1 MTRNV
6 SNAVLLFSYINRII
20 EHRIFR
26 MIDYIEKVKNI
37 IIDLNNTDGRVRKVY
52 SLTFGCQQNEA
63 DSERL
68 LGTAI
73 SMGYVKCAAPE
84 EADLILVNTCA
95 IREHAELKA
104 LSIIGQFKH
113 LKDKNRGLII
123 GVCGCMTAQEHRVN
137 ELKHRYPYVSFTL
150 DPSEMSMLPY
160 VMYRHLTEQKRIFL
174 LDESVDNIG
183 EGMPAERSNP
193 LKSWLSIMYGCN
205 NFCTYCIVPYVRD
218 RERSRSKDAVMSE
231 ARALVA
237 SGTREITLLGQN
249 VNSYKGEC
257 NFAELLDEVAS
268 IDGDYIVRFMT
279 SHPKDASDE
288 LFDVMANNPK
298 IARHFHLPL
307 QSGSDDVLMRMN
319 RRYGREKYMSL
330 IDKLREKMPDITI
343 TSDIIVG
350 FPGETEADFEDTLD
364 IIRRARFDMIYS
376 FIYSPRKGT
385 PAAEMP
391 DQIPREVQNARF
403 DRLLELQNSI
413 ALEKNEE
420 MVGRVFRCLSEG
432 ESKSN
437 DGIFVARTEGNK
449 IVHFVDPDGSTK
461 GKFVDIRINRAEPF
475 LVHGE
480 LVK

>member
-1 MTRNV
+1 
-6 SNAVLLFSYINRII
+6 
-20 EHRIFR
+20 
-26 MIDYIEKVKNI
+26 
-37 IIDLNNTDGRVRKVY
+37 
-52 SLTFGCQQNEA
+52 
-63 DSERL
+63 
-68 LGTAI
+68 
-73 SMGYVKCAAPE
+73 
-84 EADLILVNTCA
+84 
-95 IREHAELKA
+95 
-104 LSIIGQFKH
+104 
-113 LKDKNRGLII
+113 
-123 GVCGCMTAQEHRVN
+123 
-137 ELKHRYPYVSFTL
+137 
-150 DPSEMSMLPY
+150 
-160 VMYRHLTEQKRIFL
+160 
-174 LDESVDNIG
+174 
-183 EGMPAERSNP
+183 
-193 LKSWLSIMYGCN
+193 
-205 NFCTYCIVPYVRD
+205 
-218 RERSRSKDAVMSE
+218 
-231 ARALVA
+231 
-237 SGTREITLLGQN
+237 
-249 VNSYKGEC
+249 
-257 NFAELLDEVAS
+257 
-268 IDGDYIVRFMT
+268 MT

-385 PAAEMP
+385 PAAEVP